1 MDSYGG
7 RCDNHIVLDA
17 QGAAGVTTFPC
28 SIHGTLV
35 EETQGTLWYA
45 QTQEATQRLLS
56 QIALPTGAIFFVF
69 LVKLSPEIFAYL
81 IKSLYLCGSK

>member
-35 EETQGTLWYA
+35 EETQGALWYA
-45 QTQEATQRLLS
+45 QTKEATQRLLS
-56 QIALPTGAIFFVF
+56 QIALPTGAIF
-69 LVKLSPEIFAYL
+69 
-81 IKSLYLCGSK
+81 LCFW

>member
-1 MDSYGG
+1 MRVYNTKEANDDSPFRRVDSYS
-7 RCDNHIVLDA
+7 RRRYYHIVLDA
-17 QGAAGVTTFPC
+17 QGATGVTTFPC

-56 QIALPTGAIFFVF
+56 KIALTTGAIF
-69 LVKLSPEIFAYL
+69 
-81 IKSLYLCGSK
+81 LCFW